1 MYVQDL
7 YSLYSWYGVGALVLR
22 NRLAPTV
29 FAARGGL
36 MTIVLLILG
45 LVLLTGGADVLVRG
59 ASGLARRCGLS
70 PLVVGLT
77 VVAFGTSAPELAVS
91 IKAAYAGQADLAI
104 GNVVGSNVFN
114 VLFILGISALIVP
127 LVASRQLQRRDVPV
141 MIAVSGLTW
150 WLAAD
155 GAISR
160 LDGFLLFA
168 AGIVYTT
175 VLVIGSRREM
185 RREVA
190 AQPPAVA
197 AKPEAPVWRSSLE
210 VVVGL
215 ALLVLGA
222 HWLVGG
228 AVTLAR
234 WFGVDE
240 VVIGLTIVAAGTSLP
255 EVATSIVASVRGERD
270 IAIGNVIGSNI
281 FNLLIVLGG
290 SALVAQA
297 GMRVNPTIFAFDIP
311 VMVGV
316 AVACLPIF
324 FTGGCIARWEGVL
337 FLTAYVAYVTY
348 LIFTATQHAGL
359 PTLTKVL
366 QYGALPAAA
375 AAILISVLI
384 ALRTRRSALG

>member
-1 MYVQDL
+1 
-7 YSLYSWYGVGALVLR
+7 
-22 NRLAPTV
+22 
-29 FAARGGL
+29 

-45 LVLLTGGADVLVRG
+45 LVLLTVGADVLVRG

-91 IKAAYAGQADLAI
+91 IKAAYAGQADMAV

-141 MIAVSGLTW
+141 MIAVSVLTW

-155 GAISR
+155 GVISR

-168 AGIVYTT
+168 VGIIYTT

-190 AQPPAVA
+190 AQPQVAA
-197 AKPEAPVWRSSLE
+197 AKPEAMREAKVWRSTLE

-215 ALLVLGA
+215 GLLVLGA

-297 GMRVNPTIFAFDIP
+297 GMRVDPTIFAVDIP

-324 FTGGCIARWEGVL
+324 FTGGCIARWEGGL
-337 FLTAYVAYVTY
+337 FLTTYVAYVTY
-348 LIFTATQHAGL
+348 LIFTAIQHAGL